1 MDPACLSL
9 GNGQRSGAE
18 RFLCGDIPS
27 VQSRG
32 LGSAGGCSQPGCSL
46 IHSAREGFHSPL
58 VEAQPSRRAGLVPDG
73 RWPRGALPADSLLWA
88 PLGTEALSTYVV
100 PLPK

>member
-9 GNGQRSGAE
+9 GNGRGLEQRE

-27 VQSRG
+27 VQPNG
-32 LGSAGGCSQPGCSL
+32 LGSAGGCSQPGSSL

-58 VEAQPSRRAGLVPDG
+58 VEAWPSRRAWCLMAGGLGVP
-73 RWPRGALPADSLLWA
+73 SLLTYHSEPLWA
-88 PLGTEALSTYVV
+88 HGL
-100 PLPK
+100 